1 MSAGVRWGTTTLEG
15 DWITMDD
22 VMSQVATTYSE
33 TYVSE
38 MTGEQLMTTLEAVAD
53 NLFDPDPY
61 LQSGGDMV
69 RVGGM
74 DYTIAPKKGLGER
87 ITDPRLDNGD
97 AIDPS
102 KTYKVT
108 GWATVNN
115 TPDGR
120 LIWDI
125 IRDYI
130 LANKDADDVLRLKKI
145 NHPKVVGMND
155 NPGMADYPGESA

>member
-38 MTGEQLMTTLEAVAD
+38 MTGEQLLSTLEAVAD
-53 NLFDPDPY
+53 NLFDPVPY

-69 RVGGM
+69 AIGGM

-87 ITDPRLDNGD
+87 ITD
-97 AIDPS
+97 A
-102 KTYKVT
+102 
-108 GWATVNN
+108 
-115 TPDGR
+115 R
-120 LIWDI
+120 LIMVTPLI
-125 IRDYI
+125 PR
-130 LANKDADDVLRLKKI
+130 RL
-145 NHPKVVGMND
+145 
-155 NPGMADYPGESA
+155 